1 MTDEEIL
8 RDVETLQ
15 IAAGDNAQLWV
26 ENIWDYHEGNL
37 EIIRNKSLIQVAMD
51 GYKLEDAWQDDYEN
65 IIQSNG
71 EDLPEWIVIVGDA
84 VIVWDEDQRN

>member
-8 RDVETLQ
+8 RDVETLHL
-15 IAAGDNAQLWV
+15 AAGDNAQLWV
-26 ENIWDYHEGNL
+26 DNIADYREGNL
-37 EIIRNKSLIQVAMD
+37 EIIQNKSLMQVAMD

-71 EDLPEWIVIVGDA
+71 KDLPDWIVDVGDA